1 MTTNTALAH
10 AATDIDT
17 LKTRL
22 KTTWMTGDYDLF
34 SRYMETGARQFY
46 KRLGVAPGTRL
57 LDVACGAG
65 QLAIVAAREGAQATG
80 CDIASNWIEAARAR
94 AASEGLSIR
103 FDEGDA
109 EALPY
114 GDAEFDMVTTLVGA
128 MFAPRPGLVAAEL
141 TRVCRP
147 GGKIAMANWTPGGFI
162 GKMFKAI
169 AKYIAP
175 NGMPSPALWGDEE
188 TVRERF
194 RAGVADLKLT
204 RRLYPFSYPFGPS
217 AVVEFFRIHYGPMRC
232 AFDSLDARGQ
242 QELRSDLV
250 HLWSKENTAVCEVT
264 TVNAEYLEVIA
275 TLG

>member
-1 MTTNTALAH
+1 MTTNAALAQS
-10 AATDIDT
+10 ATDLDA
-17 LKTRL
+17 LKARL
-22 KTTWMTGDYDLF
+22 KTTWMAGDYDLF
-34 SRYMETGARQFY
+34 SRYMERGARQFY
-46 KRLGVAPGTRL
+46 QQLGVAPGMRL

-80 CDIASNWIEAARAR
+80 CDIAENWIEAARAR

-103 FDEGDA
+103 FDVGDA

-114 GDAEFDMVTTLVGA
+114 GDAEFDVVTTLVGA
-128 MFAPRPGLVAAEL
+128 MFAPRPGVVAAEL

-147 GGKIAMANWTPGGFI
+147 GGRIVMANWTPGGFI

-175 NGMPSPALWGDEE
+175 NGMPSPALWGDED

-204 RRLYPFSYPFGPS
+204 RRLYPFNYPFGPS

-232 AFDSLDARGQ
+232 AFDSLDVHGQ
-242 QELRSDLV
+242 QALRNDLV
-250 HLWSKENTAVCEVT
+250 HLWSQENNAVCEVT

-275 TLG
+275 TRG

>member
-1 MTTNTALAH
+1 MTTNTALAY

-34 SRYMETGARQFY
+34 SRYMDRGARQFY
-46 KRLGVAPGTRL
+46 QRLGVAPGTRL

-65 QLAIVAAREGAQATG
+65 QLAIVAAQEGAQPTG

-94 AASEGLSIR
+94 AVSEGLSIR

-114 GDAEFDMVTTLVGA
+114 GDAEFDVVTTLVGA

-147 GGKIAMANWTPGGFI
+147 GGRIAMANWTPGGFI

-175 NGMPSPALWGDEE
+175 NGMPSPALWGDED
-188 TVRERF
+188 TVRVRF
-194 RAGVADLKLT
+194 REGVADLKLT
-204 RRLYPFSYPFGPS
+204 RRPYPFSYPFGPS

-232 AFDSLDARGQ
+232 AFDSLDAQGQ

-250 HLWSKENTAVCEVT
+250 HLWSEENTSVCEST

-275 TLG
+275 TRG